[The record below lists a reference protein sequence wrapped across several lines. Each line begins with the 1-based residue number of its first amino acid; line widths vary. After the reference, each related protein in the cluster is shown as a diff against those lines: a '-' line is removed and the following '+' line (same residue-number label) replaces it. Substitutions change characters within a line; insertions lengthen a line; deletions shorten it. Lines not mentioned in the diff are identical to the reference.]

1 MKQYPSLLMAVVCG
15 SWLCTACGSGDKD
28 AQQADSTVVV
38 AAQQTH
44 HPQTNVRCPEL
55 LDTLRVGASVYAC
68 QIQTSADE
76 TLPVF
81 VDNQEQEFYQNRVT
95 IRVTR
100 DGQEVISRSFIKDDF
115 SKYCVASTRQDFD
128 AGMLN
133 GMSLNSEASDAGRL
147 CFWAVVGWCGEGPTF
162 RVYIQ
167 PGSNQVSIEQDFS
180 SVDNSMPE
188 ETM

>member
-1 MKQYPSLLMAVVCG
+1 MAVVCG
-15 SWLCTACGSGDKD
+15 SWLCSACGSGDKD

-38 AAQQTH
+38 AAQQTNQ
-44 HPQTNVRCPEL
+44 PQTNVRCPEL
-55 LDTLRVGASVYAC
+55 LDT
-68 QIQTSADE
+68 
-76 TLPVF
+76 
-81 VDNQEQEFYQNRVT
+81 
-95 IRVTR
+95 
-100 DGQEVISRSFIKDDF
+100 QEVISRSFVKDDF
-115 SKYCVASTRQDFD
+115 SKYCVAATRQDFD

>member
-1 MKQYPSLLMAVVCG
+1 MAVVCG
-15 SWLCTACGSGDKD
+15 SWLCSACGSGDKD

-38 AAQQTH
+38 AAQQTNQ
-44 HPQTNVRCPEL
+44 PQTNVRCPEL
-55 LDTLRVGASVYAC
+55 LDTLRIGASVYAC
-68 QIQTSADE
+68 QILTSADE

-81 VDNQEQEFYQNRVT
+81 VDNQEQEFYHNRVT

-100 DGQEVISRSFIKDDF
+100 DGQEVISRSFVKDDF

-128 AGMLN
+128 ARMLK

>member
-1 MKQYPSLLMAVVCG
+1 MAVVCG
-15 SWLCTACGSGDKD
+15 SWLCSACGSGDKD

-38 AAQQTH
+38 AAQQTNQ
-44 HPQTNVRCPEL
+44 PQTNVRCPEL
-55 LDTLRVGASVYAC
+55 LDTLRIGASVYAC
-68 QIQTSADE
+68 QILTSADE

-100 DGQEVISRSFIKDDF
+100 DGQEVISRSFVKDDF

-167 PGSNQVSIEQDFS
+167 PGSNQVSIEQELN

-188 ETM
+188 EMVQ